1 MWDQYKASTETKDY
15 YIGLLFYHLDLR
27 CYVVVEI
34 KNVDFDPSLVGQL
47 QFYVTAID
55 ETIKKDIDNPT
66 VALLLWKEK
75 DKLSVEWALKPVSAP
90 IGVASYEIK
99 QYLPSEEELRRL
111 LIGKWFELFLQN
123 GAKIDVIFKKN
134 GALLCFEGNL
144 LYEKNPQQ
152 MILFK
157 GWGFRIC

>member
-1 MWDQYKASTETKDY
+1 M
-15 YIGLLFYHLDLR
+15 
-27 CYVVVEI
+27 VVEI

-111 LIGKWFELFLQN
+111 LIGK
-123 GAKIDVIFKKN
+123 
-134 GALLCFEGNL
+134 
-144 LYEKNPQQ
+144 
-152 MILFK
+152 
-157 GWGFRIC
+157 